1 MLFLSLF
8 VFLIQSRKSTDDPK
22 NVEYIDEGIR
32 ERIVHNFTIDQ
43 IESMQKNT
51 ESHEYQA
58 DTNKVMGILI
68 DNLYQNKDIFLRE
81 LISNANDALDK
92 IRFQMIRDPTTTE
105 NGPKE
110 LEILIDVNEEQKT
123 LSITDTGIGMT
134 KEELIENLGRI
145 AKSGTSEF
153 QKMLQSGDTNLIGQ
167 FGVGFYSA
175 FLVAD
180 KVTVI
185 SKSNNSTKQYIW
197 ISDATS
203 RFSVVEDPRGV
214 TLGRGTSI
222 ILHLKDNCYNYV
234 DRDRLVSI
242 IKHYSMFVDFPVKI
256 WHFKDVYVTESKNED
271 AADTDKI
278 GKEIFND
285 DDKDVIEEG
294 SEDGK
299 EESEES
305 DEQATKSKKKS
316 KKEEEED
323 NEDYEVVK
331 KRIWQWVQINDK
343 KPIWLRDPTEVSE
356 SDYDEFFMIF
366 YKEPKPPLLHT
377 HFNAEGRVVFNALFF
392 IPSVPP
398 PAEKTFEQTTRNIRL
413 YVKRI
418 LVADEW
424 NDEILPTYLHFVK
437 GVIDSNDLTL
447 NVDRDRLIKLNS
459 LKLIKRRV
467 TTKILSVLRNMFLN
481 DPIKYAEFYSKFSGN
496 IKFGIVDDPVNKQML
511 SKLLMFYTS
520 YSPRKLTTLD
530 DYVARMKKGQ
540 EKIYWIGA
548 PTIDEAIMS
557 PYMEDLLDQGYEVL
571 FAIEPIDVHC
581 FEQMDEFDGIPLSNP
596 EKKDPS
602 QTDEKVQD
610 VSGFNISQ
618 RNFNRYVRWFKR
630 VIGDK
635 IDNVILSR
643 RLHTTPA
650 ICISTSYGYT
660 ASHER
665 LLRAQ
670 TVHDSKLDENL
681 IMNHKILE
689 LNFDHPTIKDLLDRI
704 KKNHK
709 DPAVI
714 EDARLIFD
722 NALLAGGFQL
732 TDSLNFTKRVFRMI
746 GKSYDIDKEVA
757 DFEEENKVFTPEVE
771 DEFEHQHKHQ
781 KRIKLVKPKAYKTEG
796 ELDENGDEKPADL
809 NPETPPEAYKG
820 LL

>member
-1 MLFLSLF
+1 MFYFLLFFAL
-8 VFLIQSRKSTDDPK
+8 SRKSDVDPK
-22 NVEYIDEGIR
+22 NVEYIDDGIR
-32 ERIVHNFTIDQ
+32 DRIVHNFTTDQ
-43 IESMQKNT
+43 IDLMQKNN
-51 ESHEYQA
+51 EAHEYQA

-92 IRFQMIRDPTTTE
+92 IRFQAIRDPSVLE
-105 NGPKE
+105 DGPRN

-197 ISDATS
+197 MSDATS
-203 RFSVVEDPRGV
+203 QFSVVEDPRGV

-222 ILHLKDNCYNYV
+222 ILHLKDNCYGYV
-234 DRDRLVSI
+234 DRDRLISI
-242 IKHYSMFVDFPVKI
+242 IRHYSMFVDFPVKI
-256 WHFKDVYVTESKNED
+256 WHFKDTYITESKKESTEEKSDKED
-271 AADTDKI
+271 VFD
-278 GKEIFND
+278 ND
-285 DDKDVIEEG
+285 NDVVVE
-294 SEDGK
+294 
-299 EESEES
+299 EESSS
-305 DEQATKSKKKS
+305 D
-316 KKEEEED
+316 EEEED
-323 NEDYEVVK
+323 NKASKSSQSKKKLNKKLNEGEYETI
-331 KRIWQWVQINDK
+331 KRRTWQWIQINDK
-343 KPIWLRDPTEVSE
+343 KPIWLRDPNEVSD
-356 SDYDEFFMIF
+356 SDYDEFFQIF

-377 HFNAEGRVVFNALFF
+377 HFKAEGRVIFNALFF

-447 NVDRDRLIKLNS
+447 NVDRDRLIKLNT
-459 LKLIKRRV
+459 LKMIKRRV
-467 TTKILSVLRNMFLN
+467 TSKVLNVLRNMFLN
-481 DPIKYAEFYSKFSGN
+481 EPIKYADFYSKFSGN
-496 IKFGIVDDPVNKQML
+496 IKFGVVDDPANKQML

-540 EKIYWIGA
+540 ENIYWIGA
-548 PTIDEAIMS
+548 ASIDEAVRS
-557 PYMEDLLDQGYEVL
+557 PYMEDLLSQGYEVL

-581 FEQMDEFDGIPLSNP
+581 FERMDEFDGIPLSNP
-596 EKKDPS
+596 EKRETS
-602 QTDEKVQD
+602 QQDEKIQD
-610 VSGFNISQ
+610 VSGFNITQ
-618 RNFNRYVRWFKR
+618 RTFNRYVRWFKR
-630 VIGDK
+630 VIGDRV
-635 IDNVILSR
+635 DNVILSK

-650 ICISTSYGYT
+650 ICISTAYGYT

-665 LLRAQ
+665 LMRAQ

-689 LNFDHPTIKDLLDRI
+689 LNFEHPTIQDIFARI
-704 KKNHK
+704 KKNQK
-709 DPAVI
+709 DPEVI
-714 EDARLIFD
+714 EDVRLLYD
-722 NALLAGGFQL
+722 NALLAGGFTL
-732 TDSLNFTKRVFRMI
+732 TDSLNFTKRVFKMI
-746 GKSYDIDKEVA
+746 GRSYGMDKEIA
-757 DFEEENKVFTPEVE
+757 EFESENKVYTPIVE
-771 DEFEHQHKHQ
+771 DEFEHAHKND
-781 KRIKLVKPKAYKTEG
+781 KRIKLVKPKEYKTSG
-796 ELDENGDEKPADL
+796 ELNDDGTDEKPADL
-809 NPETPPEAYKG
+809 NPETPPECYRG

>member
-1 MLFLSLF
+1 MFLFFSLIF
-8 VFLIQSRKSTDDPK
+8 SIFCRKSSEDAK
-22 NVEYIDEGIR
+22 NVEYIDEGLHS
-32 ERIVHNFTIDQ
+32 RIVHNFTDDQ
-43 IESMQKNT
+43 LLSIESNN
-51 ESHEYQA
+51 EAHEYQA

-92 IRFQMIRDPTTTE
+92 IRFQAIRDPSVLE
-105 NGPKE
+105 EGPKD

-134 KEELIENLGRI
+134 KNELIENLGRI

-203 RFSVVEDPRGV
+203 KFSVVEDPRGV

-222 ILHLKDNCYNYV
+222 ILHLKDNCYGYV

-242 IKHYSMFVDFPVKI
+242 IRHYSMFVDFPVKI
-256 WHFKDVYVTESKNED
+256 WHFKDQYVTVEKGGDVDEETRKQHEKIFED
-271 AADTDKI
+271 DTD
-278 GKEIFND
+278 
-285 DDKDVIEEG
+285 VVEE
-294 SEDGK
+294 S
-299 EESEES
+299 SEES
-305 DEQATKSKKKS
+305 VDDFDEKKKQ
-316 KKEEEED
+316 KDENVE
-323 NEDYEVVK
+323 YETVK
-331 KRIWQWVQINDK
+331 RRVWQWIQINDK
-343 KPIWLRDPTEVSE
+343 KPIWLRDPNEVSD
-356 SDYDEFFMIF
+356 SDYDEFFQIF
-366 YKEPKPPLLHT
+366 YKEPKPPLLHA
-377 HFNAEGRVVFNALFF
+377 HFKAEGRVIFNALFF

-398 PAEKTFEQTTRNIRL
+398 PAEKAFEETTRNIRL

-437 GVIDSNDLTL
+437 GVIDSNDLSL
-447 NVDRDRLIKLNS
+447 NVDRDRLIKLNT

-467 TTKILSVLRNMFLN
+467 TSKVLSVLRNMFMN
-481 DPIKYAEFYSKFSGN
+481 DPIKYSDFYSKFSGN
-496 IKFGIVDDPVNKQML
+496 IKFGVVDDPANKQML

-520 YSPRKLTTLD
+520 YSPKKLTTLD

-540 EKIYWIGA
+540 EYIYWIGA
-548 PTIDEAIMS
+548 ASIDEAVQS
-557 PYMEDLLDQGYEVL
+557 PYMEDLLAQGYEVL

-581 FEQMDEFDGIPLSNP
+581 FERMDEFEGIPLSNP
-596 EKKDPS
+596 EHRDNNQP
-602 QTDEKVQD
+602 DEKVQD
-610 VSGFNISQ
+610 VRGFNITQ
-618 RNFNRYVRWFKR
+618 RDFNRYVRWFKH
-630 VIGDK
+630 VIGEK
-635 IDNVILSR
+635 VDNIILSK

-650 ICISTSYGYT
+650 ICIATGYGYT

-665 LLRAQ
+665 LMRAQ

-689 LNFDHPTIKDLLDRI
+689 LNFEHPIIKDIFKRI
-704 KKNHK
+704 RKNQK
-709 DPAVI
+709 DPQVM
-714 EDARLIFD
+714 EDVRLLFD
-722 NALLAGGFQL
+722 NALLAGGFTL
-732 TDSLNFTKRVFRMI
+732 TDSTNFTKRVFKMI
-746 GKSYDIDKEVA
+746 GHNYDIEQEINEFEV
-757 DFEEENKVFTPEVE
+757 ENKVHQPVVE
-771 DEFEHQHKHQ
+771 DEFEHQHKGQ
-781 KRIKLVKPKAYKTEG
+781 KRIKLVAPKSVKYGGNMNSEG
-796 ELDENGDEKPADL
+796 TDEEPADL
-809 NPETPPEAYKG
+809 NPETPKEAYMG
-820 LL
+820 IL

>member
-1 MLFLSLF
+1 M
-8 VFLIQSRKSTDDPK
+8 
-22 NVEYIDEGIR
+22 EYIDNGIR
-32 ERIVHNFTIDQ
+32 DRIVHNFTTEQ
-43 IESMQKNT
+43 IESMEQNT
-51 ESHEYQA
+51 ENHQYQA

-92 IRFQMIRDPTTTE
+92 IRFQMIRDPTISE
-105 NGPKE
+105 NGPKN

-180 KVTVI
+180 KVTVV

-197 ISDATS
+197 ISDATNQ
-203 RFSVVEDPRGV
+203 FSVVEDPRGV
-214 TLGRGTSI
+214 TLGRGTSV

-242 IKHYSMFVDFPVKI
+242 IKHYSMFVEYPVKI
-256 WHFKDVYVTESKNED
+256 WHFKDIYVSESD
-271 AADTDKI
+271 DDTQIDKI
-278 GKEIFND
+278 GEQIFDEGN
-285 DDKDVIEEG
+285 DVIED
-294 SEDGK
+294 SDSNDEDQK
-299 EESEES
+299 
-305 DEQATKSKKKS
+305 TKSKASS
-316 KKEEEED
+316 KKKGKKNIDDDEGYD
-323 NEDYEVVK
+323 LIK
-331 KRIWQWVQINDK
+331 KRIWTWVQINDK
-343 KPIWLRDPTEVSE
+343 KPIWLRDPTEVSD

-377 HFNAEGRVVFNALFF
+377 HFNAEGRVNFDALFF
-392 IPSVPP
+392 IPSIPP
-398 PAEKTFEQTTRNIRL
+398 PSEKTFEQTTRNIRL

-437 GVIDSNDLTL
+437 GVIDSNDLSL
-447 NVDRDRLIKLNS
+447 NVDRDRLIKLNA

-467 TTKILSVLRNMFLN
+467 TSKILNILRNMFLN
-481 DPIKYAEFYSKFSGN
+481 DPIQYAEFYSKYSGN
-496 IKFGIVDDPVNKQML
+496 VKYGVVDDPVNKQML

-548 PTIDEAIMS
+548 ASIDEATKS
-557 PYMEDLLDQGYEVL
+557 PYMEDLLAQGYEVL

-581 FEQMDEFDGIPLSNP
+581 FERMDEFDGIPLSNP
-596 EKKDPS
+596 EKKEAS

-618 RNFNRYVRWFKR
+618 RDFNRYVRWFKR

-635 IDNVILSR
+635 IDNVILSK

-650 ICISTSYGYT
+650 ICISTPYGYT

-670 TVHDSKLDENL
+670 TVHDQKLDENL
-681 IMNHKILE
+681 IMNRKILE
-689 LNFDHPTIKDLLDRI
+689 LNFDHPTVHNLLSRI
-704 KKNHK
+704 KKDHR
-709 DPAVI
+709 DPKVM
-714 EDARLIFD
+714 EDARLLFD

-746 GKSYDIDKEVA
+746 GKSFGMESEIEQ
-757 DFEEENKVFTPEVE
+757 FETENKVFTPEVE
-771 DEFEHQHKHQ
+771 DQFEHEHKGQ
-781 KRIKLVKPKAYKTEG
+781 KRIKLVKPNAYKLGGDVKE
-796 ELDENGDEKPADL
+796 DGDETPADL
-809 NPETPPEAYKG
+809 NPETPEEAYRG
-820 LL
+820 IL

>member
-1 MLFLSLF
+1 MKDSAIELFIISL
-8 VFLIQSRKSTDDPK
+8 LIKLNLCKKILNRTNIKL
-22 NVEYIDEGIR
+22 IR
-32 ERIVHNFTIDQ
+32 
-43 IESMQKNT
+43 
-51 ESHEYQA
+51 
-58 DTNKVMGILI
+58 ILI

-92 IRFQMIRDPTTTE
+92 IRFQMIRDPTVTE
-105 NGPKE
+105 NGPKD

-256 WHFKDVYVTESKNED
+256 WHFKDVYVTESKNEESTE
-271 AADTDKI
+271 ADKI
-278 GKEIFND
+278 GKDIFND
-285 DDKDVIEEG
+285 DNNKDVIEEE
-294 SEDGK
+294 SEDDK
-299 EESEES
+299 ETSEENDAQLS
-305 DEQATKSKKKS
+305 KSKKS
-316 KKEEEED
+316 NKEDED
-323 NEDYEVVK
+323 NEDYEVIK

-377 HFNAEGRVVFNALFF
+377 HFNAEGRVIFNALFF

-496 IKFGIVDDPVNKQML
+496 IKFGVVDDPANKQML

-548 PTIDEAIMS
+548 PTIDEAVMS

-581 FEQMDEFDGIPLSNP
+581 FEQMGEFDGIPLSNP
-596 EKKDPS
+596 EKKEAS
-602 QTDEKVQD
+602 QLDEKVQD

-630 VIGDK
+630 VIGEK
-635 IDNVILSR
+635 IDSVVLSN

-689 LNFDHPTIKDLLDRI
+689 LNFDHPTIKDLLERI
-704 KKNHK
+704 KKDQLNI
-709 DPAVI
+709 VFCTCI
-714 EDARLIFD
+714 EDARLLFD

-771 DEFEHQHKHQ
+771 DEFEHQHKNQ
-781 KRIKLVKPKAYKTEG
+781 KRIKLVKPKAYRTEG